1 MLKISNLHC
10 NIDNKEILKGVDF
23 NVKPGEIHIL
33 MGPNG
38 SGKSTLARTLTGF
51 PEYQISQ
58 GEITLDDQLLNSLSI
73 DERARLG
80 LFMAFQYPVEIPGV
94 NFRNFLR
101 LSYNSHYPKDKQLS
115 VFKFKELLETKA
127 REFNI
132 ADKLIDRDLNY
143 NLSGGEKKK
152 MEILQMA
159 ILQPKYAILDETDSG
174 LDIDAIKVI
183 FAGINQYT
191 KNNKEVGLIIITHY
205 ERILDFIHPDFVH
218 ILSQGKII
226 KEGGDDLIKEI
237 NKSGYES
244 LINA

>member
-10 NIDNKEILKGVDF
+10 NIDNKEILKGLDLT
-23 NVKPGEIHIL
+23 VKPGEIHIL

-58 GEITLDDQLLNSLSI
+58 GEITLDDNVLNSMSI
-73 DERARLG
+73 DQRARLG

-101 LSYNSHYPKDKQLS
+101 LSYNSHYPKEKQLS
-115 VFKFKELLETKA
+115 VFKFKELLESKA

-132 ADKLIDRDLNY
+132 DNKLIDRDLNY

-183 FAGINQYT
+183 FAGINQYAM
-191 KNNKEVGLIIITHY
+191 NNKEVGLIIITHY